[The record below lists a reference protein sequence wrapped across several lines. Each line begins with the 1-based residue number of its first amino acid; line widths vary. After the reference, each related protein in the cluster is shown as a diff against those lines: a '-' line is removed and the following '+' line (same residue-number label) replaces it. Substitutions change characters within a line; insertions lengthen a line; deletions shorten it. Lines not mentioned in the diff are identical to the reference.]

1 MIITVTSTNN
11 TPTLNGSATLTAT
24 PDAATNPSYA
34 WSVLRGTGTFGAA
47 TSASTS
53 YTPTALGKHYLQC
66 VVTANE
72 GTATGYI
79 SLDIKATDATT
90 SGSFSATVTDSLGAS
105 INANLNQ
112 SVTRGGTVKRQQR
125 SLYGSR
131 ISFGDSVTNSVPL
144 LEPTAIGQAITVAVR
159 AYMLRDCLLTCIRF
173 FKAPSS
179 TGTHTVVVWQLGNTT
194 PLVSQDIVLSADDG
208 SWVDVELNQPVAL
221 TASTTVPYLIGYFTP
236 TGDVMKS
243 EWVYGSQDV
252 VEYPFHILSN
262 GGNYGNVEG
271 TGWSY
276 GSSPT
281 YPGAW
286 QGHSYYIDPV
296 VEWDA
301 DDAVYSGG
309 TEYYRRFSSFAP
321 VVSGGRF
328 PIAIWQPLPN
338 SMAGF
343 KSVGMNIAATLGGG
357 NLQASMAAAKS
368 ANMFVMPQFNFT
380 GGMSSVA
387 RMKADPDFD
396 ALICG
401 YVLMDEPDMVS
412 PWVSPTDLRSQY
424 VEARK
429 REPGKVFWVNLG
441 KWSMMNRGFSALP
454 NGAGM
459 VSWNEYWREYAHISD
474 IASCDFYMEDSANW
488 GNSYGLWCNQR
499 MIRRLHDLCDN
510 SRPVWQYIATTAT
523 PGNEPTPSMVYSS
536 VWMSLI
542 AGARGLGFFDHQFT
556 SSGTWVTDFAMNNY
570 PAMKNM
576 MTSLLSLI
584 QSLAGPL
591 LAAEATDVPVTVSS
605 SNTTASIV
613 GATYGVPIH
622 YTVRKDGGYTYLFTQ
637 SIRPGTTTGSFTVPA
652 AANKTITV
660 INESRTLSA
669 NGSGAFSDS
678 YSSDYQVH
686 LYRWQ

>member
-1 MIITVTSTNN
+1 MDVTVTTTDSTPLENSS
-11 TPTLNGSATLTAT
+11 PTLTAT
-24 PDAATNPSYA
+24 PTGATSPTYV
-34 WSVLRGTGTFGAA
+34 WSVLRGTGTFGSAS
-47 TSASTS
+47 SASTT
-53 YTPTALGKHYLQC
+53 YTPTALGKQYLKC
-66 VVTANE
+66 TVTANE
-72 GTATGYI
+72 GTAYGYI
-79 SLDIKATDATT
+79 SLDIKSADAVS
-90 SGSFSATVTDSLGAS
+90 SGTLTATVTDPLSAVA
-105 INANLNQ
+105 NATKN
-112 SVTRGGTVKRQQR
+112 VTITRGGTVKRQQR

-131 ISFGDSVTNSVPL
+131 LSFGDSVTNLRPL
-144 LEPTAIGQAITVAVR
+144 LDPVANNQATTVVVR
-159 AYMLRDCLLTCIRF
+159 TYMLRDCLLTRIRF
-173 FKAPSS
+173 FKAPASA
-179 TGTHTVVVWQLGNTT
+179 GTHTVVVWQLGNTT
-194 PLVSQDIVLSADDG
+194 PLATQDVNLVVDDG
-208 SWVDVELNQPVAL
+208 SWVEVVLNEPVAL

-236 TGDVMKS
+236 TGDVMRS
-243 EWVYGSQDV
+243 DWVYGSQDI

-276 GSSPT
+276 GATPT

-301 DDAVYSGG
+301 DDAVYEGG
-309 TEYYRRFSSFAP
+309 IEYYQRFSAFAP
-321 VVSGGRF
+321 VVSGGKF

-343 KSVGMNIAATLGGG
+343 KSIGMNIAATLGGG
-357 NLQASMAAAKS
+357 DIQASITAAIS

-380 GGMSSVA
+380 GSWSNIGIE
-387 RMKADPDFD
+387 KANSAFD

-401 YVLMDEPDMVS
+401 YILMDEPDMTS
-412 PWVSPTDLRSQY
+412 PWVSPTDLQAQL

-429 REPGKVFWVNLG
+429 REPGKLIWVNLG
-441 KWSMMNRGFSALP
+441 KWAMINRGFSALP
-454 NGAGM
+454 TGAGM
-459 VSWNEYWREYAHISD
+459 VSWNDSWKQYAHLSD

-488 GNSYGLWCNQR
+488 GDSFGLWCNQR

-510 SRPVWQYIATTAT
+510 SRPVWQYIATTAA
-523 PGNEPTPSMVYSS
+523 PGNEPTPALVYSS

-556 SSGTWVTDFAMNNY
+556 ANGTWVTDFAMNNY
-570 PAMKNM
+570 PAMKTM

-591 LAAEATDVPVTVSS
+591 LAPEATDVAVNVAS
-605 SNTTASIV
+605 SNTTAAIV

-622 YTVRKDGGYTYLFTQ
+622 YTVRHDSGYTYLFTQ
-637 SIRPGTTTGSFTVPA
+637 SIRPGTTTGTFTIPA

-660 INESRTLSA
+660 LNESRTVSA
-669 NGSGAFSDS
+669 NGSGVFTDNYTA
-678 YSSDYQVH
+678 DYQVH
-686 LYRWQ
+686 LYRWS